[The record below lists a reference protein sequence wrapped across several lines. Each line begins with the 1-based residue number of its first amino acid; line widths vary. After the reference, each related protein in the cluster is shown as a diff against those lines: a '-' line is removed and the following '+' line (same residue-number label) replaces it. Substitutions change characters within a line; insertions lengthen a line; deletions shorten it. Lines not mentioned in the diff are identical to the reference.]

1 MQWCCRVVLGFWTPC
16 WDWTA
21 LSTSPCSHSG
31 STSVWLTTRSY
42 RGEKEEEEGG
52 GWLHADSQ
60 ACHVCVP
67 ALKCHLEGRADGRE
81 AGRAGAAERSGTV
94 GIARHGAL
102 ILHGLPSISVHTQ
115 DIPSAW
121 FSLKVDLCFFF
132 LSPFPSSLAMLWL
145 NTCAGFVLILAWT
158 NVELCS
164 QRNLTTQSWQRCIW
178 PAEWWRADAYGFF

>member
-1 MQWCCRVVLGFWTPC
+1 MVGGRERGGRGWGCWRV
-16 WDWTA
+16 
-21 LSTSPCSHSG
+21 
-31 STSVWLTTRSY
+31 
-42 RGEKEEEEGG
+42 GEGGG

-115 DIPSAW
+115 DIPSA
-121 FSLKVDLCFFF
+121 
-132 LSPFPSSLAMLWL
+132 
-145 NTCAGFVLILAWT
+145 
-158 NVELCS
+158 
-164 QRNLTTQSWQRCIW
+164 
-178 PAEWWRADAYGFF
+178 

>member
-1 MQWCCRVVLGFWTPC
+1 MGGGRERKRRMGVGVMGGLG
-16 WDWTA
+16 
-21 LSTSPCSHSG
+21 
-31 STSVWLTTRSY
+31 R
-42 RGEKEEEEGG
+42 G

-115 DIPSAW
+115 DIPSA
-121 FSLKVDLCFFF
+121 
-132 LSPFPSSLAMLWL
+132 
-145 NTCAGFVLILAWT
+145 
-158 NVELCS
+158 
-164 QRNLTTQSWQRCIW
+164 
-178 PAEWWRADAYGFF
+178 